1 MSIKIFYDE
10 VNFRIKGWRKLKKI
24 LESIALSR
32 NMEAG
37 DLRFIITDDDTVKEI
52 NIQFLKHYY
61 YTDVITFDYCDN
73 DIVNGEVY
81 ISIDTVKRNAH
92 NYNVS
97 LNEEVRRVIIHG
109 ILHLVGYDDK
119 NDIDR
124 DIMRRKEDFWLSEFQ
139 N

>member
-1 MSIKIFYDE
+1 
-10 VNFRIKGWRKLKKI
+10 
-24 LESIALSR
+24 
-32 NMEAG
+32 MEAG